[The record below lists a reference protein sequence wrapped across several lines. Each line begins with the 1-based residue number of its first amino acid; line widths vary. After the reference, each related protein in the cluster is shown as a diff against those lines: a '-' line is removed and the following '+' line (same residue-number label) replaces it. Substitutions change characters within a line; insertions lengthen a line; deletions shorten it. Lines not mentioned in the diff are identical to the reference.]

1 MALLNKAKVTF
12 SVILSVK
19 IYVKHN
25 KKTYCGVFGA
35 ASCLPLCFRSM
46 CCQLRCKTVYLHLFL
61 LRNSYDHS
69 C

>member
-25 KKTYCGVFGA
+25 KKNRIVACSEQLVVSHHASGA
-35 ASCLPLCFRSM
+35 CVAS
-46 CCQLRCKTVYLHLFL
+46 
-61 LRNSYDHS
+61 
-69 C
+69 